1 MPRSAANLV
10 KNPNIDF
17 RGREDKGDLNLH
29 LETQTKTRK
38 PLLEPI
44 GRVLEVLFGLIMVLT
59 ITCSFSIAEADRRS
73 IHTML
78 AAALG
83 CNLAWGLIDGSC

>member
-1 MPRSAANLV
+1 M
-10 KNPNIDF
+10 
-17 RGREDKGDLNLH
+17 NLH
-29 LETQTKTRK
+29 LETQAKTRK

-44 GRVLEVLFGLIMVLT
+44 ERVLEVLFGLIMVLT
-59 ITCSFSIAEADRRS
+59 ITGSFSIAEADRRS

-83 CNLAWGLIDGSC
+83 CNLAWVSSMVHVEIAISTFLPHWQNYQ

>member
-1 MPRSAANLV
+1 VPRSAANLV

-44 GRVLEVLFGLIMVLT
+44 ERVLEVLFGLTMVLT
-59 ITCSFSIAEADRRS
+59 ITCSFSIAEADRTS

-78 AAALG
+78 IAALG